1 MAGKREQ
8 RIAAA
13 LNEIRSSNRGRL
25 TAAAVVEAARNPR
38 HPLHREF
45 QWDDKKA
52 AQLQRLAQAR
62 TLITYVTITV
72 SQQPH
77 KITCPFYIRDP
88 SLPSKVAGYTAIN
101 SDSITARDAQNII
114 IDEMQRIVGC
124 VERARGVCAFLG
136 KRFPSVPRRLQQ
148 LLQEAIDIRAAV
160 ERADGGNVVRL
171 DKRAAASRRDQ
182 VRRGKAGMARR
193 RKKWRGRKRP
203 VGE

>member
-52 AQLQRLAQAR
+52 AQLQRLDRAR
-62 TLITYVTITV
+62 ELICVVSIVV

-88 SLPSKVAGYTAIN
+88 SLPAKTPGYTAIN
-101 SDSITARDAQNII
+101 SDSIAARDAQNII
-114 IDEMQRIVGC
+114 IDEMARIEGNI
-124 VERARGVCAFLG
+124 ERARGVCAFLG

-148 LLQEAIDIRAAV
+148 LLQEAVDIRLAV
-160 ERADGGNVVRL
+160 ERADAGNVVTL
-171 DKRAAASRRDQ
+171 DKRAAASRPDQ
-182 VRRGKAGMARR
+182 VRRGKAGKA
-193 RKKWRGRKRP
+193 
-203 VGE
+203 